1 MNSHHPLFFLSS
13 DQGQENFYAKVL
25 YAMGTEKIK
34 EKINPYLKLSIP
46 DKSTFGSDVTR
57 YTNHRHW

>member
-13 DQGQENFYAKVL
+13 DQGQANFYAKVL
-25 YAMGTEKIK
+25 YAMGKEKIK

-46 DKSTFGSDVTR
+46 DKRAFVLAANQCTS
-57 YTNHRHW
+57 YRHW